1 MNQKKMTAKEL
12 ALVLN
17 VNEKT
22 IKKLANTGQ
31 IPCFYVTKRVYFDF
45 WEVIK
50 HLKKLEEKT
59 NLKEEEIAILYP
71 VTAITA

>member
-17 VNEKT
+17 IHEKT

-31 IPCFYVTKRVYFDF
+31 IPYFCVKKRVYFNF
-45 WEVIK
+45 WEVIRY
-50 HLKKLEEKT
+50 LKKLEEKT
-59 NLKEEEIAILYP
+59 ILKEEETAILYP
-71 VTAITA
+71 MTAITA